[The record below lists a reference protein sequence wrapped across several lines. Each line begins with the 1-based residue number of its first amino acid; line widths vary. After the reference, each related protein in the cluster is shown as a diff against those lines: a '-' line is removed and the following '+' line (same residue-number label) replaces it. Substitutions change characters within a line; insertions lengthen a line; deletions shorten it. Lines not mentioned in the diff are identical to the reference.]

1 MTRQEALDILIA
13 NRDALRARGVQH
25 AALFGSV
32 ARGEAGPESDLD
44 ILIDLDPQAKL
55 GIFQYAGIRR
65 YISELFATDS
75 IDIVDRAALKPHVRP
90 SAESDA
96 IYAF

>member
-1 MTRQEALDILIA
+1 MTSQEAIAILVA
-13 NRDALRARGVQH
+13 NRDALRARGVRH

-32 ARGEAGPESDLD
+32 ARGEAQPASDID
-44 ILIDLDPQAKL
+44 ILVELDPDVKL
-55 GIFQYAGIRR
+55 GIFEYVGIRQF
-65 YISELFATDS
+65 IGNLFDGS
-75 IDIVDRAALKPHVRP
+75 VDVVDRAALKPHVRP